1 MTCGPHPATFR
12 LLDGYVG
19 WDETPAGTEPGTGG
33 VTGFDDPDGIRLA
46 HAGDPEGPARSRL
59 LPWFPDP
66 RLAPGCGTRPWYLLV
81 PEERLLLRSGPCG
94 GAFAPVWPPPCDPD
108 EPRAPVSV
116 AARGRLL
123 AVVDADRVLV
133 WDGGGARLTG
143 VVRAPGARLAAFGGG
158 GEVLVACRGGT
169 DLRRYD
175 TTGGFR
181 GVLRTGVRGDVL
193 GLRTGPGRTVWLL
206 TGDGGRLRV
215 HRGGYGTPFRE
226 ATPEELAGA
235 LRPSALTA
243 ADEDGFCRRE
253 DTPDG
258 PVTRCHTWRG
268 LPRATPPRP
277 AGTHLTDGSY
287 VTALVDSGISRCRWH
302 RVRVDADVPP
312 GTSVSVALVVT
323 EDGRYEDADWQ
334 TAAPGAADFLVDQ
347 PPGRY
352 LRLRLR
358 LTGDG
363 AATPVV
369 RRVRLD
375 FPRSTSADLL
385 PPAFRQDPA
394 ADDFTER
401 FLSLF
406 DAALAELDR
415 VVERYPALLDADGV
429 PDRVLPWLAG
439 LMGLSFESG
448 WDARTRRAL
457 LAAAPELYRRR
468 GTPWALT
475 EAVRIVF
482 GAVPVVEERTRERR
496 WAWLRAGAGAGPAG
510 AVLPAGTVA
519 SGPPAA
525 PSAAPAAPPASDG
538 GCGREAE
545 GRGRPDP
552 AARPEAAARPGPA
565 AGLGA
570 VRLFGRSASRFRVG
584 GSALGAAPLRAFGD
598 PDDDPLTAHAHRF
611 RVLLPA
617 GAADPA
623 ALRRLVERQAP
634 AHTAGSVRTG
644 AAGFVVGS
652 RSVVGVDTAFVPLPP
667 PVLGGADTPRLGHD
681 AVLRPGPAGARRGV
695 GAPFACAVGVH
706 TRVP

>member
-46 HAGDPEGPARSRL
+46 PAGAGPEGLARSRL

-81 PEERLLLRSGPCG
+81 PEERRLLRRGPCD
-94 GAFAPVWPPPCDPD
+94 GAFTPVWPPPCDPAAL
-108 EPRAPVSV
+108 RAPVSV
-116 AARGRLL
+116 AARGRRL
-123 AVVDADRVLV
+123 AVVDSDRVLV
-133 WDGGGARLTG
+133 WDGGGARLAG
-143 VVRAPGARLAAFGGG
+143 VVRARGARLAALGGG
-158 GEVLVACRGGT
+158 DEVLVASRGGT
-169 DLRRYD
+169 DLRRYG

-181 GVLRTGVRGDVL
+181 GVLRTGVRGEIL

-206 TGDGGRLRV
+206 TSDGTRLRV
-215 HRGGYGTPFRE
+215 HRGGYGVPFRE
-226 ATPEELAGA
+226 ATPEELAEA
-235 LRPSALTA
+235 LQPSALTA
-243 ADEDGFCRRE
+243 ADEDGFCRQE

-258 PVTRCHTWRG
+258 PATRCHTWRG

-277 AGTHLTDGSY
+277 AGTYLTDGSY
-287 VTALVDSGISRCRWH
+287 VTTLVDSGVSRCRWH

-323 EDGRYEDADWQ
+323 EDGHYEDGDWQ
-334 TAAPGAADFLVDQ
+334 AAAPGAVDFLVDQ

-406 DAALAELDR
+406 DAGFAELDR
-415 VVERYPALLDADGV
+415 VVERYPALLDPDGV

-457 LAAAPELYRRR
+457 LAAVPELYRRR
-468 GTPWALT
+468 GTPWALR

-482 GAVPVVEERTRERR
+482 GAAPVVEERTRERR
-496 WAWLRAGAGAGPAG
+496 WAWLRAGAGPAG
-510 AVLPAGTVA
+510 TVLPAGTVA
-519 SGPPAA
+519 SGVPL
-525 PSAAPAAPPASDG
+525 APAAPPAPDG
-538 GCGREAE
+538 GRGREAQ
-545 GRGRPDP
+545 GRAEPDP
-552 AARPEAAARPGPA
+552 AVRPGVAAGPGPA

-570 VRLFGRSASRFRVG
+570 VRLFGWSASRFRVG

-598 PDDDPLTAHAHRF
+598 PEDDPLTAHAHRF

-644 AAGFVVGS
+644 GAGFVVGS

-695 GAPFACAVGVH
+695 GAGYACAVGVH